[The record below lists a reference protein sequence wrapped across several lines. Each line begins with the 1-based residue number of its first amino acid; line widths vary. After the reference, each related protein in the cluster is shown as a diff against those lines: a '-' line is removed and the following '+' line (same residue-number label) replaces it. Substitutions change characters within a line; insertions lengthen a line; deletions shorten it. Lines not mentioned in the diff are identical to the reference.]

1 MGVGSRRV
9 DTSPALQREF
19 CAVLVGAME
28 SVVSIL
34 RKV

>member
-1 MGVGSRRV
+1 MGVGSHHI

-19 CAVLVGAME
+19 CATLVGAMG

-34 RKV
+34 GKV

>member
-1 MGVGSRRV
+1 METG
-9 DTSPALQREF
+9 PALQREF

-34 RKV
+34 GKV

>member
-1 MGVGSRRV
+1 MGVGSRHM

-19 CAVLVGAME
+19 CVVLVGAME

-34 RKV
+34 GKV